1 MHSDI
6 HILAACTDRKRLPVP
21 NRLRLRSVS
30 RNDTSSLAK
39 SWWSRLENNKI
50 ETVVAENLYA
60 GDHWSTIR
68 KLPAIVEKRGLTSQ
82 SWVLSAGYGLVSV
95 TSEIRPY
102 SATFAGSYPDSV
114 TKRVTKVISRK
125 VVLQTWWKEICAMRS
140 ASVIKPRSISDL
152 ARRTPDSTFIVIAS
166 PDYVL
171 ALEEDLLAT
180 FKVLKDKNQLI
191 IISSNSTTLS
201 QSLQDHIV
209 PSTEPIQSIVGG
221 ALGSLHARVASL
233 ILRKRWDLRADA
245 LRERLRKIG
254 AKSRSLRKYD
264 RKRLADGEV
273 IKFVRRGL
281 KSSSSI
287 SCSALLQQFRDS
299 GFACEQKRFHELVW
313 RVKESNHAS

>member
-1 MHSDI
+1 
-6 HILAACTDRKRLPVP
+6 
-21 NRLRLRSVS
+21 
-30 RNDTSSLAK
+30 
-39 SWWSRLENNKI
+39 
-50 ETVVAENLYA
+50 
-60 GDHWSTIR
+60 
-68 KLPAIVEKRGLTSQ
+68 
-82 SWVLSAGYGLVSV
+82 
-95 TSEIRPY
+95 
-102 SATFAGSYPDSV
+102 
-114 TKRVTKVISRK
+114 
-125 VVLQTWWKEICAMRS
+125 MRS

-245 LRERLRKIG
+245 LRERLRRIG

-273 IKFVRRGL
+273 IKFVRQGL